1 MVGGA
6 TRVATL
12 EAEAEADFRADL
24 LVCSV
29 LGKVGA
35 SVQATR
41 HRRSARVNILR
52 RVLLGLAALAGIIA
66 GATLLQKA
74 IRPETSSSSSSE
86 SVSTRPGKRG
96 PSPYEIAA
104 AQHGLEEKLKT
115 APEYA
120 EFFER
125 LKTTF
130 PLEYE
135 SFLAAF
141 SNRLAAGRGIGS
153 TDFLMAEAVH
163 SLRQSRGILAAK
175 AGNPALEHIFEV
187 QSSMLRAL
195 AAKDPHLCVDF
206 LNGAESSGFFEF
218 SAQNR
223 GLVAAMGIA
232 GINAIHDGEMKRVE
246 REAPTDSDFEALEK
260 ALRERGLET
269 PEIEALL
276 DGKVGNPPIA
286 DTKLC
291 QAGLAYL
298 DTLAAMPES
307 ARLRIYGF
315 TVELMARS

>member
-1 MVGGA
+1 M
-6 TRVATL
+6 
-12 EAEAEADFRADL
+12 
-24 LVCSV
+24 
-29 LGKVGA
+29 
-35 SVQATR
+35 
-41 HRRSARVNILR
+41 NILR

-66 GATLLQKA
+66 GASLLQKA
-74 IRPETSSSSSSE
+74 IRPETSSQPLSATASI
-86 SVSTRPGKRG
+86 RPGEPG
-96 PSPYEIAA
+96 LSPYQIAA

-120 EFFER
+120 AFFER
-125 LKTTF
+125 LKHTF
-130 PLEYE
+130 PLDYE
-135 SFLAAF
+135 TFLAAF
-141 SNRLAAGRGIGS
+141 SKRLATTSEVGS
-153 TDFLMAEAVH
+153 TDLLMADALR
-163 SLRQSRGILAAK
+163 SLRQSRGVLASK
-175 AGNPALEHIFEV
+175 AGNPALERLFEL
-187 QSSMLRAL
+187 QSSILHAL
-195 AAKDPHLCVDF
+195 AAKDPHLCVDY

-232 GINAIHDGEMKRVE
+232 GIDAIHDGEVKRVE

-260 ALRERGLET
+260 ALREKGLET